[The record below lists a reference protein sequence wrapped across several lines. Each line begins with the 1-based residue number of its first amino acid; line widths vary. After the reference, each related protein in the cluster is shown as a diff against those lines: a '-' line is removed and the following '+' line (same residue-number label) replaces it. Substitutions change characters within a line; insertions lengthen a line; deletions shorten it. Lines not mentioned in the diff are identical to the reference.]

1 MEKSASISVG
11 MKATSTEVVM
21 DNRQYRQPIVCVLG
35 HVDHGKTSI
44 LDAIRGT
51 SVAKKEA
58 GGITQR
64 IGATNIDVAEIEE
77 KARGLLGHGKLKIP
91 GLLFID
97 TPGHVA
103 FANMRAR
110 GGALSD
116 IAILVVDINEG
127 FKPQTIE
134 SINILKKFKTP
145 FVVAANKI
153 DLVPLYTPVKNVTFQ
168 QAMKA
173 QRQEYVDEL
182 EKRLYDLVNRF
193 YEFGIT
199 SDRYDRISDFSRT
212 VAIVPMSAKA
222 GIGISEILM
231 VIAGLAQ
238 RYLEENIKFQQ
249 TKGRG
254 TIIELMKE
262 ESIGTILDTV
272 LYQGV
277 FHKGDTVALNTRTG
291 PAVTKIKAMLVNSK
305 GKSKKLVEKNTVESA
320 AGVRLLIADRLDV
333 VSGSPV
339 IAVDGDPGDAF
350 REILEESQVNITLSE
365 HGVTVKADALGS
377 LEAIAYE
384 LKERSISI
392 RSAQVGDINK
402 RDITDV
408 ATLNDPMD
416 RIIIGFNVQFLS
428 EAQEAAA
435 SSDVGVKVG
444 DVIYSL
450 IQDTE
455 DWLSKRR
462 MQLDEGRKQ
471 RMPMPAK
478 ISILPQYIFRA
489 AKPVIVGVKIHSG
502 RIKVG
507 DSLIK
512 ADGRFAGTVRSI
524 REGENSK
531 QFADAPAEVAVSID
545 GVTLNRQI
553 FPEEPL
559 YVDIPESVVKE
570 LRNNPLDKD
579 TMSTLDEIIQIK
591 RKENIFWGTRT

>member
-1 MEKSASISVG
+1 
-11 MKATSTEVVM
+11 M

-64 IGATNIDVAEIEE
+64 IGATNIDVSEIEE

-153 DLVPLYTPVKNVTFQ
+153 DLVPLYTAVKNVTFQ

-173 QRQEYVDEL
+173 QRQEYIDEL

-199 SDRYDRISDFSRT
+199 SERYDRISDFSRT

-238 RYLEENIKFQQ
+238 RYLEDNIKFLQ

-277 FHKGDTVALNTRTG
+277 LHKGDSVAVNTRNG
-291 PAVTKIKAMLVNSK
+291 PTVTKVKAMLVNSR
-305 GKSKKLVEKNTVESA
+305 GKSKKLIEKNAVESA
-320 AGVRLLIADRLDV
+320 SGVRLLMADRLDV

-339 IAVDGDPGDAF
+339 IAVDGDPSDAF
-350 REILEESQVNITLSE
+350 REIMEESQVNIILSE

-384 LKERSISI
+384 LKEKGISI

-402 RDITDV
+402 RDITDA

-428 EAQEAAA
+428 EAQDAAA
-435 SSDVGVKVG
+435 TSDVGVKVG

-455 DWLSKRR
+455 DWLSRRR

-489 AKPVIVGVKIHSG
+489 AKPVIVGVRVHSG

-512 ADGRFAGTVRSI
+512 SDGRFAGTVRSI

-559 YVDIPESVVKE
+559 YVDIPEGVVKE
-570 LRNNPLDKD
+570 LRNDPLDKD
-579 TMSTLDEIIQIK
+579 TMNTLDEIIQIK